1 MKRWIDFAFGF
12 LLVAMS
18 WANTSATAAAL
29 PDNSIY
35 RIPALRLVD
44 QDGMAFEFAS
54 LAGQPRLVGMF
65 YGSCRMACPI
75 EIESVK
81 RIQAA
86 VREAGGRPVAAIL
99 VSFDPAHDTVPMLR
113 MAAQEHH
120 LRAPEF
126 ELARPQHGDYRAL
139 GAVLGIAWR
148 PLPGGGFEHN
158 VVIALLDAQG
168 RVVATTDGSGK
179 KVPGAFVRAALAQ
192 EEMPLP

>member
-1 MKRWIDFAFGF
+1 MKRWINLGHFF
-12 LLVAMS
+12 VALS
-18 WANTSATAAAL
+18 LATVSAAAAAP
-29 PDNSIY
+29 PDDSIY

-44 QDGMAFEFAS
+44 QEGKAFEFAS
-54 LAGQPRLVGMF
+54 LSGQPRLVGMF
-65 YGSCRMACPI
+65 YGSCKLACPV

-86 VREAGGRPVAAIL
+86 VREAGGRPIAALL

-113 MAAQEHH
+113 MAAEEHH
-120 LRAPEF
+120 LHSSEF
-126 ELARPQHGDYRAL
+126 QLARPQHGDYRAL

-168 RVVATTDGSGK
+168 RIVATTHGRG
-179 KVPGAFVRAALAQ
+179 KVPEEFVRAILTQ
-192 EEMPLP
+192 EGIPMR